1 MKIVKLN
8 GNFNIYKTH
17 GFEVGVKF
25 DLWNTEARDFEAVVA
40 DRLGK
45 QAFMWKWYPRTKV
58 TENWACGFGKRASGQ
73 TTPYWIYIRR
83 ESMLSLVLL
92 SINHQKDQK

>member
-25 DLWNTEARDFEAVVA
+25 DLWDTKARNFEAVVA
-40 DRLGK
+40 DCLGK
-45 QAFMWKWYPRTKV
+45 RAWGWKYYPSLEVR
-58 TENWACGFGKRASGQ
+58 ENWAGEFGKRASGQ
-73 TTPYWIYIRR
+73 TTPYWIYFRR
-83 ESMLSLVLL
+83 ESMLTLVLL
-92 SINHQKDQK
+92 SINHQKD